1 MKYNANLA
9 VGIINVEG
17 GPDRVTIVLDLGT
30 GVTLSTKFARYVAS
44 RLIEAA
50 DYIDENKEEKIDD
63 L

>member
-1 MKYNANLA
+1 MKYKANVA

-17 GPDRVTIVLDLGT
+17 GPDRVTILLDPGT